1 MKLNR
6 DIFHD
11 FSYSA
16 KTEQKGRA
24 NVHYIGR
31 HFFSYST
38 QIGYLYN
45 ETGRPV
51 LLVSENSFSRTT
63 AEHRMALIM
72 AAPMDRIDVP
82 FDWYDNFVYDE
93 KNLPRIILERFT
105 EHLLN
110 YKAESFR
117 LANNRRDFLDRY
129 WRLRKFLQ
137 VTGQKL
143 DESTETR
150 LNELTRLAEDTEE
163 NRRARRQQ
171 SAKLAA
177 KTRKKNEA
185 ARENRKKLLAMFT
198 DSSVISLVLLAFGQK
213 KATQE
218 STIARDELVRR
229 FGGMKSYVWPED
241 SENVRTSQGVKLPVA
256 TARRMLALWKA
267 GRATVGM
274 HVGPYSVREIGPEF
288 VQIGCH
294 CIPVENLREL
304 DKALNA

>member
-1 MKLNR
+1 MKLNHE
-6 DIFHD
+6 IFHH
-11 FSYSA
+11 FFYGYRS
-16 KTEQKGRA
+16 EQKGRA
-24 NVHYIGR
+24 NVRYSGR

-51 LLVSENSFSRTT
+51 LFVSENTFSATT
-63 AEHRMALIM
+63 SAHRMALIM
-72 AAPMDRIDVP
+72 AAPVDTIDVP

-93 KNLPRIILERFT
+93 KNIPRIMFERFT

-117 LANNRRDFLDRY
+117 LADNRRDFLDRY
-129 WRLRKFLQ
+129 WNFRKFLQ

-143 DESTETR
+143 DESTENR

-163 NRRARRQQ
+163 NQRARRQQ

-185 ARENRKKLLAMFT
+185 ARETRKKLLAMFE
-198 DSSVISLVLLAFGQK
+198 DSSIISVVLLAYGQK
-213 KATQE
+213 KITPE
-218 STIARDELVRR
+218 TTIARNELIRR